1 MWTVQEVA
9 LGKRK
14 TVLCGLES
22 ISWDELAYGLETILT
37 QQNIGRP
44 WGDHEGSF
52 GASMACPAFF
62 ESLLRQRR
70 DLENRG
76 MPAPEPPTLSVV
88 LFEAHR
94 QQTTNPKDAIYGI
107 YSLLSALGI
116 QLPTPDYAKPVAQI
130 YTEAAQMA
138 ILQNHRLD
146 LLYQVASSR
155 KIANL
160 PSWVPSFN
168 EYSTHYPYW
177 KPEQFSC
184 SKTSTATFEF
194 KGANTLSLLGK
205 RVGTITATS

>member
-1 MWTVQEVA
+1 
-9 LGKRK
+9 
-14 TVLCGLES
+14 
-22 ISWDELAYGLETILT
+22 
-37 QQNIGRP
+37 
-44 WGDHEGSF
+44 
-52 GASMACPAFF
+52 
-62 ESLLRQRR
+62 
-70 DLENRG
+70 